1 MKLLIILSIVEEQ
14 KNVAQLLHKA
24 GLCRFSVVNIT
35 GYKKSEMCAALGWF
49 GQGSACE
56 KTNSLMMFSF
66 TTPEIAQQV
75 ITQISQNNEAEEQA
89 FPLHAFVLDVEQFAK
104 IKQN

>member
-14 KNVAQLLHKA
+14 PNVARLLHDA
-24 GLCRFSVVNIT
+24 GLDRFSVVNVT
-35 GYKKSEMCAALGWF
+35 GYKKSELCNALSWF

-66 TTPEIAQQV
+66 TTEETAAQV
-75 ITQISQNNEAEEQA
+75 ISNISRYNEEKRRS

-104 IKQN
+104 IK

>member
-1 MKLLIILSIVEEQ
+1 MKLLVILSIVEEQ
-14 KNVAQLLHKA
+14 RNAARLLHDA
-24 GLCRFSVVNIT
+24 GLDRFSVVNIT

-66 TTPEIAQQV
+66 TTEEIAQQV
-75 ITQISQNNEAEEQA
+75 IRNINQYNDAAERS

-104 IKQN
+104 LK

>member
-1 MKLLIILSIVEEQ
+1 MKLLVILSIVEEQ
-14 KNVAQLLHKA
+14 RNVARLLHEA
-24 GLCRFSVVNIT
+24 GLDRFSVVNVT
-35 GYKKSEMCAALGWF
+35 GYKKSELCTALSWF

-66 TTPEIAQQV
+66 TSEDFAQQV
-75 ITQISQNNEAEEQA
+75 IDDISRYNEESKRS

-104 IKQN
+104 IK

>member
-1 MKLLIILSIVEEQ
+1 MKLLVILSIVEEQ
-14 KNVAQLLHKA
+14 RNAARLLHDA
-24 GLCRFSVVNIT
+24 GLDRFSVVNIT

-66 TTPEIAQQV
+66 TTEEIAQQV
-75 ITQISQNNEAEEQA
+75 IHNISQYNEAAERS

-104 IKQN
+104 LK

>member
-1 MKLLIILSIVEEQ
+1 MKLLVILSIVEEQ
-14 KNVAQLLHKA
+14 KNVSCLLHQA
-24 GLCRFSVVNIT
+24 GLDRFSVVNIT
-35 GYKKSEMCAALGWF
+35 GYKKSEMCAALSWF

-66 TTPEIAQQV
+66 TSAEIAQQV
-75 ITQISQNNEAEEQA
+75 IDHISQYNEGAERS

-104 IKQN
+104 IK

>member
-1 MKLLIILSIVEEQ
+1 MMKLLVILSIVEEQ
-14 KNVAQLLHKA
+14 RNAAHLLHDA
-24 GLCRFSVVNIT
+24 GLDRFSVVNIT

-66 TTPEIAQQV
+66 TTEEIAQQV
-75 ITQISQNNEAEEQA
+75 ITKISQYNESAERS

-104 IKQN
+104 LK

>member
-14 KNVAQLLHKA
+14 KNVAHLLHES
-24 GLCRFSVVNIT
+24 GLDRFSVVNIT
-35 GYKKSEMCAALGWF
+35 GYKKSDMCAALGWF

-66 TTPEIAQQV
+66 TSPNTAQQV
-75 ITQISQNNEAEEQA
+75 IDHIGQYNEAA
-89 FPLHAFVLDVEQFAK
+89 DRSFPLHAFVLDVEQFAK
-104 IKQN
+104 IK